1 MPDARPT
8 PGLRLTPE
16 QEAYDKGRRDERER
30 IVRLLQEM
38 YARHYQ
44 MARQER
50 DKWVRMAHHDQARA
64 IEEAIRRIEEDR
76 ALEEVGGSWV
86 SGLSMTRRFGTTP

>member
-1 MPDARPT
+1 MIRHTYEESD
-8 PGLRLTPE
+8 PE

-50 DKWVRMAHHDQARA
+50 DRWVRMAHYDQARA
-64 IEEAIRRIEEDR
+64 IEEAIRRIAER
-76 ALEEVGGSWV
+76 GGE
-86 SGLSMTRRFGTTP
+86 G

>member
-1 MPDARPT
+1 MTPDIT
-8 PGLRLTPE
+8 TPE
-16 QEAYDKGRRDERER
+16 GRSAYEQGRRDERER

-50 DKWVRMAHHDQARA
+50 DKWVRMALYDQARG
-64 IEEAIRRIEEDR
+64 IEEAIRHIADTEFN
-76 ALEEVGGSWV
+76 
-86 SGLSMTRRFGTTP
+86 T